1 MAVHIRIVD
10 SAAEPVG
17 AEFLTIRR
25 AVTARGRVELLTSSF
40 EERETCRHA
49 LARTGCGLGVEV
61 TTPAGWIASL
71 WELLGTA
78 PIW

>member
-17 AEFLTIRR
+17 AESLTIRR

-40 EERETCRHA
+40 EERETYRHA
-49 LARTGCGLGVEV
+49 LAQAGCGLGVE
-61 TTPAGWIASL
+61 
-71 WELLGTA
+71 
-78 PIW
+78 